1 MIIDV
6 AHTKGGVGKSTI
18 ATNLAVEL
26 KADLLDLDTQNSSI
40 AFSQFGP
47 KREFKFL
54 RGQDFVDSDLSFLEQ
69 YRGGEKNLIIDSGG
83 YDSAIVRKILLAS
96 DIVLTPVAA
105 SQVEL
110 LGLLNFD
117 KVIHL
122 IKAARPEIKP
132 LILFNRVTRFQT
144 KDLEAFKNYISQ
156 NVPNY
161 KILKAE
167 LGDRKIF
174 KDAFSEGKSVCELKP
189 KSQAASEIRALI
201 TEILNIA
208 KGE

>member
-1 MIIDV
+1 MIFNV

-18 ATNLAVEL
+18 ATNLAVEM

-54 RGQDFVDSDLSFLEQ
+54 RGQDYVNSDLAFLEQ
-69 YRGGEKNLIIDSGG
+69 YHGEKNLIVDSGG

-132 LILFNRVTRFQT
+132 LILFNRVTRFQA

-156 NVPNY
+156 NVPDY
-161 KILKAE
+161 KILETE

-189 KSQAASEIRALI
+189 KSQAANELRDLI